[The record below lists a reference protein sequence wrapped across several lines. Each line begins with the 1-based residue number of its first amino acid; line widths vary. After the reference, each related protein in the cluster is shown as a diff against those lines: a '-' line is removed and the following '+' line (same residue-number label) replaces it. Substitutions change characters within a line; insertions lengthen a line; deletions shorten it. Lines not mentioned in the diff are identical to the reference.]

1 MRILEEFYYGNIDPS
16 VRSIH
21 PNDEFAKL
29 LALAN
34 KNSDKLI
41 ATLSEEQKEI
51 FERFTECSSEMNCI
65 GEREAFI
72 RGYSLGA
79 RMMVEVMMDDSYT
92 KEIV

>member
-1 MRILEEFYYGNIDPS
+1 MKILEEFYYGNIDPS
-16 VRSIH
+16 VRSIR

-72 RGYSLGA
+72 RGYCLGA
-79 RMMVEVMMDDSYT
+79 RMMVEVMMDDTYT
-92 KEIV
+92 KEVI